1 MKYGNWIVE
10 GDRFAMQTGV
20 LGKVFLCP
28 SAKIGGSK
36 VDPTFWSKEMM
47 AHLATSSTRLS

>member
-10 GDRFAMQTGV
+10 SDRFAMQTGV

-36 VDPTFWSKEMM
+36 VDPTFWSKEWTLD
-47 AHLATSSTRLS
+47 A